1 MYKPEGGG
9 KTVTALLNIREE
21 IMFTATEKQIQDWKK
36 KYQEVFELTVEDKRC
51 YLAKPNRQALSY
63 AMTLAGTNPIGMA
76 EQMLEDSWIDGDTEI
91 KTEDTYFFGAMAQ
104 LGKFVEARNSE
115 LKNL

>member
-1 MYKPEGGG
+1 
-9 KTVTALLNIREE
+9 
-21 IMFTATEKQIQDWKK
+21 MFTVTEKQLEDWKK
-36 KYQEVFELTVEDKRC
+36 KYKDIFELTVEDKRC

-76 EQMLEDSWIDGDTEI
+76 EQLLEDCWLGGDEDI
-91 KTEDTYFFGAMAQ
+91 KYDDAYFFGAMAQ
-104 LGKFVEARNSE
+104 LGKFIEAKNSE